1 MPHVFLDFWSL
12 FRAGLLS
19 LGLRRRRKAT
29 DAPVGRTCAVVDFH
43 AWATS
48 IMVDTKVSDRADP
61 QRATIDDLTT
71 PTLAAVVAVL
81 ETRYPAATV
90 DGPVSGGVN
99 VDTLMFDAGK
109 HAVAKDFRA
118 ALEERK
124 RRGG

>member
-1 MPHVFLDFWSL
+1 
-12 FRAGLLS
+12 
-19 LGLRRRRKAT
+19 
-29 DAPVGRTCAVVDFH
+29 
-43 AWATS
+43 
-48 IMVDTKVSDRADP
+48 MVDTKVSDRADP

-90 DGPVSGGVN
+90 DGPGVN
-99 VDTLMFDAGK
+99 VDSLIFEAGK